1 MQVARFLSR
10 SALRGPSRSAM
21 CARMYTT
28 VAPAT
33 TAPTKIPIQLIQD
46 LRNRTGAG
54 ISDCKK
60 ALELNQS
67 DIASATAWL
76 REKGKLT
83 ATKLSNRV
91 AGEGVIAL
99 ATNGGNGV
107 IVEVNSETDFVARAS
122 SFRSLAHKIVDHTV
136 SAVSIIPKDGIQ
148 PIEIETL
155 KKLHVEVESDEKGL
169 PPIRVPVEEAIT
181 RTVTKTKENVKLR
194 RAYGISVE
202 KGIVGGYIHGGE
214 GDSKAGRIG
223 ALVTL
228 LPSSHDNA
236 DRNTLTTL
244 ATQIAMHIV
253 GLNPKCVDND
263 SPALTQALEA
273 ARAAPNARTNITAAD
288 IAEDVVLLEQ
298 KFFAGNGETVREA
311 LARAGTPGAPVRVHS
326 FLRLAVG
333 EGIEKVQSDF
343 ADEVMGMMKK

>member
-1 MQVARFLSR
+1 MQVARLFSR
-10 SALRGPSRSAM
+10 YALRGPSRGAM
-21 CARMYTT
+21 YARMYTT
-28 VAPAT
+28 AAPAT
-33 TAPTKIPIQLIQD
+33 ATPTKIPIQLIQD

-60 ALELNQS
+60 ALEVNQS

-107 IVEVNSETDFVARAS
+107 MIEVNSETDFVARAT
-122 SFRSLAHKIVDHTV
+122 SFRSLAHKIVEHTV
-136 SAVSIIPKDGIQ
+136 SAVSIIPRDGIQ
-148 PIEIETL
+148 PIEIDTL
-155 KKLHVEVESDEKGL
+155 KKLHVEVESDEQGL

-181 RTVTKTKENVKLR
+181 RTITKTKENVKLR

-202 KGIVGGYIHGGE
+202 KGIVGGYVHGGE
-214 GDSKAGRIG
+214 GDTKTGRIG

-228 LPSSHDNA
+228 IPSHDSA
-236 DRNTLTTL
+236 DRNALATL

-263 SPALTQALEA
+263 SPALTQALEI
-273 ARAAPNARTNITAAD
+273 ARAAPNARANITAAD

-311 LARAGTPGAPVRVHS
+311 LAHAGTPGQPVRVHS

-343 ADEVMGMMKK
+343 ADEVMGMVKN